1 MVRALIFDVF
11 GTVVDWRGVSQE
23 KLGPLR
29 QKKEFASTLVNL
41 QTIGVRAIN
50 PPCNE

>member
-1 MVRALIFDVF
+1 LTFLALSLI
-11 GTVVDWRGVSQE
+11 GGEVSQE
-23 KLGPLR
+23 KLDPLR